1 MKRLRVR
8 MPGRWLLAALAA
20 VAVAVTGTLLAPRT
34 TAVWHWTASGTQLS
48 EASIRLL
55 ETLQGPI
62 SLTVAL
68 PEGHPVRAH
77 VRRLAASYERHTTV
91 ELEFVDPG
99 RSQQR
104 ARELGLL
111 RDGEGLVGWQGR
123 HERFSTPS
131 EARISRALQRMSRR
145 SGRYVVWLTGHGE
158 RRPDRGTN
166 FDMQAFAQALE
177 RRGYRPRSVH
187 AKRVA
192 SIPDNTAVLVVAAP
206 TRHLDTAA
214 RTLID
219 DYISRGGSVLWL
231 TEPGGQ
237 AGTLLP
243 VAVGDAPLEDP
254 RTPELLD
261 VDDTRLLVLDAEQGH
276 PASRGVQ
283 APLLLSRATSLTP
296 GESEWQITPVI
307 TGSRRL
313 TSDERPATLALA
325 LTRQLEDRRQHAAI
339 VGDADFLADAYLG
352 NGANLPFALNLVD
365 WLGGNNA
372 LTGTFM
378 RGAPDQRLDFRRTDV
393 LLLGFGHIFA
403 LPILL
408 ALGAAWTWRR
418 QRGGRASTG

>member
-1 MKRLRVR
+1 MKRPRLRR
-8 MPGRWLLAALAA
+8 PGRWLLVALAA
-20 VAVAVTGTLLAPRT
+20 VAVAVAGTLLAPRI

-55 ETLQGPI
+55 ETMDGPI
-62 SLTVAL
+62 TLTVAL
-68 PEGHPVRAH
+68 PGGHPIRAH
-77 VRRLAASYERHTTV
+77 VRRLAASYERHTAV
-91 ELEFVDPG
+91 ELEFVDPR

-123 HERFSTPS
+123 HERFSAPS
-131 EARISRALQRMSRR
+131 EARISRALQRVSRR

-187 AKRVA
+187 ATRVA

-206 TRHLDTAA
+206 RRRLDTAA
-214 RTLID
+214 RTLLD
-219 DYISRGGSVLWL
+219 DYIDRGGSVLWL

-237 AGTLLP
+237 AAALLP
-243 VAVGDAPLEDP
+243 VTVGNEALEDP
-254 RTPELLD
+254 RTPALLD
-261 VDDTRLLVLDAEQGH
+261 VDDTRLLVLDAEQDH
-276 PASRGVQ
+276 PATRGVQ
-283 APLLLSRATSLTP
+283 APLLLSRAAAITAGGNDWQATP
-296 GESEWQITPVI
+296 LI

-313 TSDERPATLALA
+313 TGDEPSATLALA
-325 LTRQLEDRRQHAAI
+325 LTRRREDRDQRVAI
-339 VGDADFLADAYLG
+339 VGDADFLTDTYLG
-352 NGANLPFALNLVD
+352 NGANLAFALNLVD
-365 WLGGNNA
+365 WLDGNNA

-378 RGAPDQRLDFRRTDV
+378 RGAPDQRLDFQRTDV

-408 ALGAAWTWRR
+408 ALGAVWAWRR
-418 QRGGRASTG
+418 QRGKRTPAG